1 VTALR
6 RQAQRLEL
14 LYRAAEALLTEELDV
29 EERARTAVRILAED
43 IGADLVWVGFAE
55 PDGRVEILAQY
66 PEEHPSTRGL
76 NIRWDDTPVGQSP
89 AGKAIRNGTPQIA
102 QDLTSDPN
110 FTPWRDRVI
119 QFGLQSAAAFPLKAR
134 RNTVGIL
141 VLYSTR
147 KAFFTRE
154 LVDTLQ
160 AFAHPLPWPWRTPA
174 FLKKL
179 RRT

>member
-1 VTALR
+1 M
-6 RQAQRLEL
+6 
-14 LYRAAEALLTEELDV
+14 
-29 EERARTAVRILAED
+29 
-43 IGADLVWVGFAE
+43 
-55 PDGRVEILAQY
+55 
-66 PEEHPSTRGL
+66 
-76 NIRWDDTPVGQSP
+76 GQSP

-141 VLYSTR
+141 VLYSTW

-160 AFAHPLPWPWRTPA
+160 AFAHLLALALENARLFEETQKNPRKIQA
-174 FLKKL
+174 L
-179 RRT
+179 RSIDIAIAGSMDPG